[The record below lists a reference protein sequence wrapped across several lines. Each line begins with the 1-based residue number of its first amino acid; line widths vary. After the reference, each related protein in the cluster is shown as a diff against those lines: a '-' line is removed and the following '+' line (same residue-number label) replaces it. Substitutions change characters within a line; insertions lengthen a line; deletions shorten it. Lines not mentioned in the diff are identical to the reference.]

1 MSMTTIQSL
10 REFELCERWENICSQ
25 FNLWRAS
32 SKENTY
38 CVLIVLDIVTDME
51 LYIYSISWSDNSTNP
66 ETYPM
71 NGGII
76 IKTVLKCAKKK

>member
-1 MSMTTIQSL
+1 MQSL

-38 CVLIVLDIVTDME
+38 SVLIDLDIITDME
-51 LYIYSISWSDNSTNP
+51 LYIYNSISWLLSDNSTNP

-76 IKTVLKCAKKK
+76 IKTVLKCAKKN